1 MKSTGIL
8 RRVDD
13 LGRIVIPMELRNKLK
28 IEEKDALE
36 IARQKAY
43 TDAIKKVIESISPNL
58 IASMTS
64 CSNAELMKSL
74 AEAMGP
80 YALATNESVSDVINR
95 LLRGTSLEGLL
106 EKLIEKE

>member
-1 MKSTGIL
+1 
-8 RRVDD
+8 
-13 LGRIVIPMELRNKLK
+13 
-28 IEEKDALE
+28 
-36 IARQKAY
+36 
-43 TDAIKKVIESISPNL
+43 
-58 IASMTS
+58 MTS